1 MKRYLGMT
9 EEEMLENATLWA
21 EEKSTSSADT
31 MQGSDLRSVGVT
43 PGGLDAGMEGSEM
56 PDDFDNADLEMK
68 LRRVDAVE
76 SFDWDGG
83 LVSSMEVASQ
93 LGFVLH

>member
-1 MKRYLGMT
+1 MT
-9 EEEMLENATLWA
+9 AATNWSL
-21 EEKSTSSADT
+21 ADT
-31 MQGSDLRSVGVT
+31 DSEA
-43 PGGLDAGMEGSEM
+43 DAIVWK
-56 PDDFDNADLEMK
+56 PPTATADNADLEMK